1 MTKSYV
7 FFFKYDFYIHSV
19 AKTKVKLENVEN
31 AKTADSCSVPIERVE
46 IGEDGKEVN
55 ITEYH
60 KGTTICIG
68 QCKNF
73 FLVSHGYWK
82 LVTTNFNCTFPVKS
96 LSFSLNAS

>member
-7 FFFKYDFYIHSV
+7 VYFEYDFYVYSV

-31 AKTADSCSVPIERVE
+31 AKTADSCSVPFERVE
-46 IGEDGKEVN
+46 IGEDGKKVN
-55 ITEYH
+55 ITDHEYH

-73 FLVSHGYWK
+73 FFGVSWV
-82 LVTTNFNCTFPVKS
+82 LEVSNN
-96 LSFSLNAS
+96 